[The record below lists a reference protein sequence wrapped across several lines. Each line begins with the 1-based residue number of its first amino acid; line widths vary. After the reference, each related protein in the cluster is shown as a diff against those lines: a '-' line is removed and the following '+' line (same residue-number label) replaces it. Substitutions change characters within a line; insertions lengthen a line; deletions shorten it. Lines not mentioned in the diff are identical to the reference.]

1 MLHLTTRAERNT
13 IPSLI
18 SGNGVSGM
26 DAAVRREDAV
36 YLTCEKY
43 RIFELL
49 IFAAGMMGAYT
60 FNLRG
65 GVFCNAQT
73 ANVVLMALELGH
85 FNWSGGLYYLI
96 PISAYLLGAVISEVL
111 PGGIRA
117 RRFLRWD
124 TYLIAFEM
132 AVLFLVGFIPLSAPV
147 QIVQVTINFLCSM
160 QYNTFRQAEG
170 IPMATTF
177 VTNHIRQTGI
187 WLVKGVRKRD
197 SGALRR
203 SARHLGMVAVFF
215 LGGLLLTLVCP
226 MLGAKSI
233 WLTLAPLGV
242 ILIVLVRAD
251 LVDERQMFDRKPRG
265 H

>member
-1 MLHLTTRAERNT
+1 
-13 IPSLI
+13 
-18 SGNGVSGM
+18 M
-26 DAAVRREDAV
+26 DTAMRREDAIF
-36 YLTCEKY
+36 LTCEKY

-73 ANVVLMALELGH
+73 ANVVLMALEFGH
-85 FNWSGGLYYLI
+85 FNWMGGLYYLI

-111 PGGIRA
+111 PSGIRA

-124 TYLIAFEM
+124 TYLIGFEM
-132 AVLFLVGFIPLSAPV
+132 LVLFGVGFIPLSASV

-170 IPMATTF
+170 VPMATTF

-187 WLVKGVRKRD
+187 WLVKGVRRGDRD
-197 SGALRR
+197 ALRR
-203 SARHLGMVAVFF
+203 SGRHFGMVAVFF
-215 LGGLLLTLVCP
+215 LGGLLLTLACP
-226 MLGAKSI
+226 ALGEKAI
-233 WLTLAPLGV
+233 WLALAPLGV
-242 ILIVLVRAD
+242 TLAVLVRAD
-251 LVDERQMFDRKPRG
+251 LVGEKQMFDRKPRG

>member
-1 MLHLTTRAERNT
+1 
-13 IPSLI
+13 
-18 SGNGVSGM
+18 M
-26 DAAVRREDAV
+26 DAAMRREDAV
-36 YLTCEKY
+36 FLTCEKY

-73 ANVVLMALELGH
+73 ANVVLMALEFGH
-85 FNWSGGLYYLI
+85 FNWAGGFYYLI
-96 PISAYLLGAVISEVL
+96 PISAYLSGTIISEVL
-111 PGGIRA
+111 PGGIRD
-117 RRFLRWD
+117 RHFLRWD
-124 TYLIAFEM
+124 TYLIVIEM
-132 AVLFLVGFIPLSAPV
+132 AVLFGIGFIPLSAPV
-147 QIVQVTINFLCSM
+147 QIVQVTINFICSM

-187 WLVKGVRKRD
+187 WLVKGLRKHD
-197 SGALRR
+197 GGALRR

-215 LGGLLLTLVCP
+215 LGGLVLTLLCP
-226 MLGAKSI
+226 VLGAKSI
-233 WLTLAPLGV
+233 WLALVPLGV
-242 ILIVLVRAD
+242 ILIVLLRAD
-251 LVDERQMFDRKPRG
+251 LVAEKQLFDRKPRG

>member
-1 MLHLTTRAERNT
+1 
-13 IPSLI
+13 
-18 SGNGVSGM
+18 M
-26 DAAVRREDAV
+26 DAAARREDAI

-96 PISAYLLGAVISEVL
+96 PISAYLLGTVISEML
-111 PGGIRA
+111 PSGIRA

-124 TYLIAFEM
+124 TYLIAIEM
-132 AVLFLVGFIPLSAPV
+132 AVLFAIGFIPLSAPV
-147 QIVQVTINFLCSM
+147 QIVQVTINFICSM

-170 IPMATTF
+170 VPMATTF

-197 SGALRR
+197 GAVLRR
-203 SARHLGMVAVFF
+203 SARHLGMVSVFF
-215 LGGLLLTLVCP
+215 LGGLVLTLVCP
-226 MLGAKSI
+226 ALGAKAI
-233 WLTLAPLGV
+233 WLALAPLGV

-251 LVDERQMFDRKPRG
+251 LVAERQLFDRKPHG

>member
-1 MLHLTTRAERNT
+1 VQTARKDH
-13 IPSLI
+13 
-18 SGNGVSGM
+18 
-26 DAAVRREDAV
+26 
-36 YLTCEKY
+36 YFLTCEKY
-43 RIFELL
+43 YIFELL

-60 FNLRG
+60 YNLRG

-73 ANVVLMALELGH
+73 ANVVLMGLAFGH
-85 FNWSGGLYYLI
+85 GQWHKGLYYLI
-96 PISAYLLGAVISEVL
+96 PISAYLAGTMVSEIL
-111 PGGIRA
+111 PSGIRH

-124 TYLIAFEM
+124 TYLIGFEM
-132 AVLFLVGFIPLSAPV
+132 LVLFIIGFLPLSLPA
-147 QIVQVTINFLCSM
+147 QIVQVTINFICSM

-251 LVDERQMFDRKPRG
+251 RVDERQMFDRKPRG